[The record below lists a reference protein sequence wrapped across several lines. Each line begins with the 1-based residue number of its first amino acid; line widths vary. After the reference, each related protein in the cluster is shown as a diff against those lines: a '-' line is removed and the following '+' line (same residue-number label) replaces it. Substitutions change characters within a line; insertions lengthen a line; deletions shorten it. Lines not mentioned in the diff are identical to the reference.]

1 MPAPRRSTERRQQIL
16 EALALMLENDPGNRI
31 TTAQLAARVGV
42 SEAALYRHFPSKARM
57 LEELIAFSEDSVFSR
72 INRILAETSEPE
84 TRLLHILTLVLSF
97 AERNPGIA
105 RLLTGDALTGE
116 HDRLRQRVHQWQER
130 LELAL
135 RQVLRDAER
144 DQGLRTQQP
153 ANTAARLLCVFAM
166 GSVLR
171 FVQSGFRESPT
182 AAWADEQWPLLLNGL
197 FRRV

>member
-171 FVQSGFRESPT
+171 FVQGGFRESPT